1 MNRRSF
7 AKRGVVACAAVL
19 GSTSSLAVAAGKT
32 RRSAEPRGRTESSR
46 QPDVT
51 FEGPILAG
59 DGEYIPRQVWGRV
72 TVPGFEL
79 AGTKLD
85 PDSSKTRAHVGI
97 RFMTRSVKVAN
108 VEIELLD
115 NTHEG
120 RVIYRNFRT
129 EVLGPEK
136 VVTKG
141 RNWDLVRHWDD
152 FRDLWFDFPID
163 ARDTAK
169 AIRVKVRLERA

>member
-19 GSTSSLAVAAGKT
+19 GSTSSLAVAAEKT
-32 RRSAEPRGRTESSR
+32 RRFAEPRGRTESSR
-46 QPDVT
+46 EPDVV
-51 FEGPILAG
+51 FEGPIPAG
-59 DGEYIPRQVWGRV
+59 ERESGWRQVWGRV

-79 AGTKLD
+79 AGTKFD
-85 PDSSKTRAHVGI
+85 PDTSKTRAHVGI
-97 RFMTRSVKVAN
+97 RFMSRSVKVAN
-108 VEIELLD
+108 VKVELLD
-115 NTHEG
+115 KTSEG
-120 RVIYRNFRT
+120 RVLYRASRT
-129 EVLGPEK
+129 EELGPER

-141 RNWDLVRHWDD
+141 WNIDIVSNWDDWRA
-152 FRDLWFDFPID
+152 LWFDFPID